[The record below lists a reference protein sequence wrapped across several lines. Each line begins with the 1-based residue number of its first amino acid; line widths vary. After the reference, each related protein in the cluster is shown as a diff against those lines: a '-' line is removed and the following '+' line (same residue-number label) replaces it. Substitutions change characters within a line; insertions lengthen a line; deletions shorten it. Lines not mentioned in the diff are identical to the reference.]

1 MIRIF
6 QTNVHHLTLVDI
18 ELQFP
23 VICTIKH
30 IIYTVL
36 GIYLNSEYISNWN
49 IPQLCR
55 VPCALDFLGC
65 GKTKPEKYYA
75 VFKNSNCGN
84 VWPIWRRLNLTKISG
99 LCPHSP
105 DTGRPASGASG
116 RQLGKYLNY
125 DGTQQSWDIF
135 LFFARHNISQA

>member
-75 VFKNSNCGN
+75 S
-84 VWPIWRRLNLTKISG
+84 RKI
-99 LCPHSP
+99 
-105 DTGRPASGASG
+105 
-116 RQLGKYLNY
+116 GKYLN
-125 DGTQQSWDIF
+125 
-135 LFFARHNISQA
+135 FAAFHLMVVEVFS